1 MAALDESDQVLR
13 IDKWLWAARFFKS
26 RSLASEAIELGRVHI
41 NGERVKPARHVK
53 LDDKV
58 QVYRGTDRIEVF
70 VRLLSGVRR
79 SASLAQALYDE
90 TVESQTARQLA
101 AESRRFYTEPTRNLA
116 GRPTKRNRR
125 AIERFSQDEN

>member
-1 MAALDESDQVLR
+1 MVALEASEQILR

-26 RSLASEAIELGRVHI
+26 RSLACEAIELGRVHI
-41 NGERVKPARHVK
+41 NGERVKPARLVK

-58 QVYRGTDRIEVF
+58 QIYRGVDRIEVF
-70 VRLLSGVRR
+70 VRFLSGVRR

-90 TVESQTARQLA
+90 TAESQTARQLA
-101 AESRRFYTEPTRNLA
+101 YESRRFYAEPTRNLA

>member
-1 MAALDESDQVLR
+1 MVALEASEQILR

-26 RSLASEAIELGRVHI
+26 RSLACEAIELGRVHI
-41 NGERVKPARHVK
+41 NGELVKPARLVK

-58 QVYRGTDRIEVF
+58 QIYRGVDRIEVF
-70 VRLLSGVRR
+70 VRFLSGVRR

-90 TVESQTARQLA
+90 TAESQTARQLA
-101 AESRRFYTEPTRNLA
+101 SESRRFYAEPTRNLA

>member
-1 MAALDESDQVLR
+1 MVALEASDQILR

-26 RSLASEAIELGRVHI
+26 RSLACEAIELGRVHI

-58 QVYRGTDRIEVF
+58 QIYRGADRIEVF
-70 VRLLSGVRR
+70 VRFLSGVRR

-90 TVESQTARQLA
+90 TAESQTARQLA
-101 AESRRFYTEPTRNLA
+101 AESRRFYVEPTRHLA

>member
-1 MAALDESDQVLR
+1 MAALEESDQILR

-41 NGERVKPARHVK
+41 NGERVKPARLVK

-58 QVYRGTDRIEVF
+58 QIYRGVDRIEVF
-70 VRLLSGVRR
+70 VRFLSGVRR

-90 TVESQTARQLA
+90 TAESQTARQLA
-101 AESRRFYTEPTRNLA
+101 SESRRFYAEPTRNLA

>member
-1 MAALDESDQVLR
+1 MAALEESEQVLR

-26 RSLASEAIELGRVHI
+26 RSLASEAIELGRVRV

-53 LDDKV
+53 LDDKI
-58 QVYRGTDRIEVF
+58 QVYRGMDRIEVF
-70 VRLLSGVRR
+70 VRLLTGVRR

-90 TVESQTARQLA
+90 TVESQTARQMA
-101 AESRRFYTEPTRNLA
+101 AENRRFYVEPTRSLA

-125 AIERFSQDEN
+125 VIERFSQDEN